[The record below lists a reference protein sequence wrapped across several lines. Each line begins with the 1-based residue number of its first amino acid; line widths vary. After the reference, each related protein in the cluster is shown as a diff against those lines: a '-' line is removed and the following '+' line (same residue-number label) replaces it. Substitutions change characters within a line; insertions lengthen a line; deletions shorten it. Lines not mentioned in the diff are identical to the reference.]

1 MRMNMYDPAKTT
13 PLVQRAQED
22 ETNIHFVPVETS
34 KYKTQELVEAFAE
47 SIFGSIP
54 SEPMVLHCSACG
66 QEAIG
71 DELFCVMC
79 GEFLEESEM
88 VAATPMPTCSECDT
102 QISADDVFCLL
113 CGATI

>member
-1 MRMNMYDPAKTT
+1 MNMYDPAKTT
-13 PLVQRAQED
+13 PLVPRAQED
-22 ETNIHFVPVETS
+22 DASINFVPVETS

-54 SEPMVLHCSACG
+54 SEPFVLHCSACG
-66 QEAIG
+66 QEAVG

-88 VAATPMPTCSECDT
+88 VADSTLPLCDECGT
-102 QISADDVFCLL
+102 QLSADDVFCLS
-113 CGATI
+113 CGTPV